1 MGEAARR
8 ILQQALALP
17 EDDRVVVATEL
28 LASLDG
34 DPDEGWDDV
43 WLAEL
48 ERRAHA
54 AEARGTPAPEWS
66 EVRARILGR
75 LGPRELRRAARA

>member
-1 MGEAARR
+1 MGEASRK

-17 EDDRVVVATEL
+17 EDERVTLATEL

-34 DPDEGWDDV
+34 EPDRGWDDL

-48 ERRAHA
+48 ERRSRA
-54 AEARGTPAPEWS
+54 AEQRGTPAPEWS
-66 EVRARILGR
+66 EVRARILAG
-75 LGPRELRRAARA
+75 LGAH